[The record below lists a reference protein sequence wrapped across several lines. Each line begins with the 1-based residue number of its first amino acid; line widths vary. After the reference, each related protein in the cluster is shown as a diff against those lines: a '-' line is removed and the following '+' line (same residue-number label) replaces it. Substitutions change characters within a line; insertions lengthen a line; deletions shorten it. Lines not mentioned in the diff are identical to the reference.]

1 MKIKNKAKRALLS
14 VIVIIVVL
22 LVFLP
27 ILLMIPSMFKD
38 KYEIFA
44 YPWTLFP
51 IHPTFDNFRRI
62 AYLQYT
68 TTAVNFFQSMYMTI
82 VVASM
87 AVIGALSINM
97 VAAFAFAKLSFPG
110 KKVLWPIILST
121 MFIPGITILL
131 TSIRV
136 VTLLHMI
143 DTIWVLVIPGLV
155 SAYNIFFFR
164 QFYLGFP
171 KELDEAAKID
181 GASTWQIFYRIYFPM
196 SKTPMVIIGA
206 SIFMGYYNSYLW
218 PTLTISHNRQDL
230 VQIMYLIRTL
240 FSDAATLGYGSVLAA
255 TFISLIPPLIIFIF
269 VQKYIREGIAL
280 SGLK

>member
-1 MKIKNKAKRALLS
+1 MSINNKTKRYLLS
-14 VIVIIVVL
+14 ILVIVVVL
-22 LVFLP
+22 LIFTP
-27 ILLMIPSMFKD
+27 IFLMIPSMFKD

-44 YPWTLFP
+44 YPWTFFP
-51 IHPTFDNFRRI
+51 INATLDNFRRI

-68 TTAVNFFQSMYMTI
+68 TTAINFFQSMLVTI
-82 VVASM
+82 EVATM
-87 AVIGALSINM
+87 AVVGALSINM
-97 VAAFAFAKLSFPG
+97 IAAFAFAKLTFPG
-110 KKVLWPIILST
+110 KKFLWPIIIST

-136 VTLLHMI
+136 VTMLHML

-181 GASTWQIFYRIYFPM
+181 GASTWQIFFRIYFPM

-218 PTLTISHNRQDL
+218 PTLTISHDRQDL
-230 VQIMYLIRTL
+230 VQIMYLIRML
-240 FSDAATLGYGSVLAA
+240 FSDASTLGYGSVLAA
-255 TFISLIPPLIIFIF
+255 TFISLIPPLIIF
-269 VQKYIREGIAL
+269 V
-280 SGLK
+280 